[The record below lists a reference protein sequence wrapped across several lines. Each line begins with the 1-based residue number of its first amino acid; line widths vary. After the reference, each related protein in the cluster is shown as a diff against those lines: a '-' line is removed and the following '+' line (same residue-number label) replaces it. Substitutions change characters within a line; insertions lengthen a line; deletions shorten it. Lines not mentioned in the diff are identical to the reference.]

1 MSPSRLSTSF
11 LVLLA
16 LCFIF
21 SSVSA
26 DTIQLAYVSKV
37 IDGDTIRLINGQ
49 TVRYAGID
57 APEIDHVRH
66 LEDPMGFD
74 ALEANRKLVEGR
86 MVRLEQE
93 EGAGVDRYGRL
104 CALVY
109 NDRGECINRLLVAQ
123 GLAYVLR
130 MPSALNDRV
139 NLLEAQHGAMIRR
152 IGIWKHLPSVEG
164 PFIGNIKS
172 SRFHLQGCPY
182 GKHTHQANRIRF
194 NTLRDAYWQG
204 YAPCARCLPSPI
216 KKGKR
221 IP

>member
-1 MSPSRLSTSF
+1 MNSSRPSTSCLI
-11 LVLLA
+11 LVT

-21 SSVSA
+21 SGVSA
-26 DTIQLAYVSKV
+26 DSAQLAYVSKV
-37 IDGDTIRLINGQ
+37 IDGDTIRLKNGQ

-57 APEIDHVRH
+57 APEIDHVGHR
-66 LEDPMGFD
+66 EDPMGFE

-86 MVRLEQE
+86 MVRLEQDE
-93 EGAGVDRYGRL
+93 ADGVDRYGRL

-109 NDRGECINRLLVAQ
+109 NDAGECINRLLVAQ
-123 GLAYVLR
+123 GLASVLR
-130 MPSALNDRV
+130 MPSTLNERV
-139 NLLEAQHGAMIRR
+139 NLLEVQQSAMIRR
-152 IGIWKHLPSVEG
+152 IGIWKHLPSVQG

-182 GKHTHQANRIRF
+182 GKTIHQTNRICF

-204 YAPCARCLPSPI
+204 YAPCARCLPSPV

-221 IP
+221 TP